1 MLFRQLPGALWATD
15 CDLRLTYIIGRL
27 ADDAAP
33 VAKPGMTLYEVVRD
47 REGLHT
53 LVAAHFAALSGESRS
68 VERHIRGHWY
78 RAFVEPL
85 KDDEGKLI
93 GCVGAGFEITEQ
105 HETQE
110 RLERSEHRL
119 AQAQRVAN
127 IGSFEWDVDAN
138 VVTWS
143 DELEHIYGLSPG
155 EFDGTYEAFLKH
167 VHPEDL
173 EQAKSVLFDA
183 LRQGSAFDYEHRI
196 IRQDGA
202 VRSLHTRGDV
212 SRNEDG
218 KAVRMVG
225 CSWDVTELRNAMNNL
240 QRARS
245 LLEAALEATA
255 DGLLVVDRKD
265 GVTAYNEK
273 FLQLWGIP
281 CDVAS
286 EHDAERMRSYILE
299 KLENAEEFLA
309 VSHELHRH
317 PERETSD
324 VDHLKDGRVF
334 ERDSRPQRVGEQIVG
349 RVWSVR
355 DITEREM
362 LLRRAMFLADAT
374 RLLGS
379 LEIKSALT
387 GVAHL
392 AVPFIGDACAVD
404 YFGDGAPGRLAFV
417 SLETVG
423 SFSPG
428 LDEAVIEGNS
438 LIYSAGIHSCLAVP
452 LITKEGIAGAITFV
466 AAPMRKY
473 GKPDLEVAEAL
484 ARRAALAVENAR
496 LFREAREA
504 VKARD
509 EFLTIAAHEIR
520 GPLTSI
526 HMAVQGLQSGKTP
539 ASATEKM
546 LEIIE
551 REDRRLARFV
561 DDLVNLGKIQ
571 SGQLN
576 FELEEVNLGNIVRE
590 AAIGFADEQA
600 RSGSTLSITTE
611 GRPVGQWDK
620 YGLSQVATNLLSNAI
635 KFGEGKPIVVTVI
648 ERDGRTTLEVQD
660 HGIGIAP
667 EMLDRLFKPF
677 ERGVSI
683 RHYGGLG
690 LGLFIAQTI
699 VENLGGTIRVRSKL
713 GEGSTFTV
721 ELPNTRVS

>member
-1 MLFRQLPGALWATD
+1 MLFRQLPGAVWATD
-15 CDLRLTYIIGRL
+15 RDLRLTYIVGRL
-27 ADDAAP
+27 ANDAAP
-33 VAKPGMTLYEVVRD
+33 AAKPGMTVYDALGAL
-47 REGLHT
+47 EGKQPVLE
-53 LVAAHFAALSGESRS
+53 AHLAALAGESRS
-68 VERHIRGHWY
+68 FEHHFRNRWY
-78 RAFVEPL
+78 RLFVEPM
-85 KDDEGKLI
+85 KDDGGNVI
-93 GCVGAGFEITEQ
+93 GCIGAGFDITGQ

-119 AQAQRVAN
+119 AQAQCVAH

-138 VVTWS
+138 VMTWS
-143 DELEHIYGLSPG
+143 DELERIYGLAPG
-155 EFDGTYEAFLKH
+155 DFDGTHEAFIKH
-167 VHPEDL
+167 VHPDDI
-173 EQAKSVLFDA
+173 QQTKGAIFDA
-183 LRQGSAFDYEHRI
+183 LRQGGAFSHEYRV
-196 IRQDGA
+196 IRQDGC
-202 VRSLHTRGDV
+202 VRTLRSRGDV
-212 SRNEDG
+212 FRSEDG
-218 KAVRMVG
+218 KARMVG
-225 CSWDVTELRNAMNNL
+225 CSWDVTELRDAMNNL

-255 DGLLVVDRKD
+255 DGLLVVDGKD

-281 CDVAS
+281 CEVAR
-286 EHDAERMRSYILE
+286 EHDGERMRSYILE
-299 KLENAEEFLA
+299 KLEHAEEFLA
-309 VSHELHRH
+309 VSHELHLH
-317 PERETSD
+317 PERETSEIER
-324 VDHLKDGRVF
+324 LKDGRVF
-334 ERDSRPQRVGEQIVG
+334 ERDSRPQRLGEQIVG

-374 RLLGS
+374 RLLGT

-428 LDEAVIEGNS
+428 LDEAVMAGNS
-438 LIYSAGIHSCLAVP
+438 LIYSAGLHSCLAVP

-526 HMAVQGLQSGKTP
+526 HMAVQGLQSGKAP
-539 ASATEKM
+539 ESATEKM

-571 SGQLN
+571 SGQLHL
-576 FELEEVNLGNIVRE
+576 ELEEVNLGNIVRE

-620 YGLSQVATNLLSNAI
+620 YGLSQVTTNLLSNAI
-635 KFGEGKPIVVTVI
+635 KFGGGKPIVVTVI

-667 EMLDRLFKPF
+667 ETLGRLFKPF

-721 ELPNTRVS
+721 ELPNTRV